1 MSERELALERVNAA
15 LPVLKQINELYLTA
29 VNINQKGM
37 AQKVQAERSKT
48 RSVKTYPVIGA
59 IVAFVLL
66 DIIYRLVV
74 VRIANVL
81 PSLIGSILAIVYII
95 FAIIVCA
102 VVYQTVKAKVL
113 SSGGTVS
120 PATPKYRQEIDKIS
134 DEIYRLTVANE
145 AVIAQ
150 IPRDYRYYDAAA
162 YFEHVLANEQA
173 DSMKEAINL
182 FEEYLHRQ
190 RLEQNSAILLDQA
203 RRQSQM
209 LSNIERSSKET
220 TQNSG
225 IAAAFSILNY
235 LK

>member
-37 AQKVQAERSKT
+37 AQKVQAERSRI
-48 RSVKTYPVIGA
+48 RSVKTYPAIGA

-66 DIIYRLVV
+66 DIIYSLVV
-74 VRIANVL
+74 ARIASVL

-102 VVYQTVKAKVL
+102 VVYQTVKAQVRV
-113 SSGGTVS
+113 GTVS
-120 PATPKYRQEIDKIS
+120 PATPKYRQEIDEIS

-203 RRQSQM
+203 QRQSQM